1 MNLPEA
7 SRQRQALRAMIEEYG
22 RLAHSLMQPR
32 ELLKGSVYQ
41 LRTRCGKDACRCA
54 RSRTERHTSTVL
66 SWSEEG
72 RTRLRSITPTDEV
85 RLRRLTE
92 LYRRYRETR
101 ASLVRLHRRILAAV
115 DRLEKALRSSPPAP
129 RRGRSKR
136 V

>member
-22 RLAHSLMQPR
+22 RLAHSLLQPR
-32 ELLKGSVYQ
+32 EHLKGSVYK
-41 LRTRCGKDACRCA
+41 LRTRCGKDTCRCA
-54 RSRTERHTSTVL
+54 RSRTQRHTSMVL

-72 RTRLRSITPTDEV
+72 RTRLRSVAPSDEV

-92 LYRRYRETR
+92 LYRRYREVR
-101 ASLVRLHRRILAAV
+101 ASLVRLHHRILAAV

-129 RRGRSKR
+129 RRGRGKR

>member
-22 RLAHSLMQPR
+22 RLAHTLLQPR

-41 LRTRCGKDACRCA
+41 LRTRCGKDTCRCA
-54 RSRTERHTSTVL
+54 RSRTVRHTSTVL

-72 RTRLRSITPTDEV
+72 RTRLRSIAPSDEF

-92 LYRRYRETR
+92 LYRRYREAR
-101 ASLVRLHRRILAAV
+101 ARLVRLHRRILAAV
-115 DRLEKALRSSPPAP
+115 DRLEKALRSSPPAA
-129 RRGRSKR
+129 RRGRGKR